1 MTEFAAPLA
10 FIAFLALGA
19 RIAMLL
25 RDRRRRNS
33 GFVYSS
39 NDLAAAGPTLR
50 TRASWIPFVL
60 EMIGWVLLIV
70 ALARPQRIIT
80 TSADDR
86 FGIDLVIALDGSG
99 SMAAEDFRPRNRFTV
114 ARDLISEFIT
124 RRGNDRIGIVTFGS
138 RAATRVPITFD
149 HDMARRI
156 LDEARIGDNGDGTAI
171 GHAIATGVNRLR
183 SSESRSRVLIL
194 VTDGVNNSGSIDP
207 VAAAALATRFGIRIY
222 TIGVGSRGE
231 VPIPVKVQ
239 SRITGEIETV
249 YHIIRA
255 DLDEPM
261 LSGIAKETGGRYFR
275 AVDQDALGSVL
286 DTIDKLEKSRLTAPK
301 RRNIDERFRT
311 PLAAGFLVVLL
322 AVILGETL
330 WLKLPA

>member
-1 MTEFAAPLA
+1 MTEFGSPLA
-10 FIAFLALGA
+10 FLLLLALAGRVA
-19 RIAMLL
+19 LLL
-25 RDRRRRNS
+25 RDRRRRS
-33 GFVYSS
+33 SEFVYSS
-39 NDLAAAGPTLR
+39 TALAASASTFRLR
-50 TRASWIPFVL
+50 ARWIPFVL
-60 EMIGWVLLIV
+60 ESIGWILLVV
-70 ALARPQRIIT
+70 ALARPQSVIT
-80 TSADDR
+80 SAADDR

-99 SMAAEDFRPRNRFTV
+99 SMAAEDFRPRNRFAV
-114 ARDLISEFIT
+114 ARDLISEFIA
-124 RRGNDRIGIVTFGS
+124 RRQNDRIGIVTFGS

-207 VAAAALATRFGIRIY
+207 VAASALAARFGIRIY

-239 SRITGEIETV
+239 NRFTGEIETV
-249 YHIIRA
+249 YHVIRA

-275 AVDQDALGSVL
+275 AVDQNALGSVL
-286 DTIDKLEKSRLTAPK
+286 DTIDRLEKSQLTAPK
-301 RRNIDERFRT
+301 RRNIDERYKP
-311 PLAAGFLVVLL
+311 PLAAGFFAILL
-322 AVILGETL
+322 AVLIGETL

>member
-1 MTEFAAPLA
+1 MTEFAAPM
-10 FIAFLALGA
+10 AFLVLLALAA
-19 RIAMLL
+19 RVAMLL
-25 RDRRRRNS
+25 RDRRR
-33 GFVYSS
+33 GTAHYLYSS
-39 NDLAAAGPTLR
+39 TALAGGGSTLR
-50 TRASWIPFVL
+50 LRARWIPFIL
-60 EMIGWVLLIV
+60 ESIGWILLVV
-70 ALARPQRIIT
+70 ALARPQRVIT
-80 TSADDR
+80 TTADDR

-99 SMAAEDFRPRNRFTV
+99 SMAAEDFRPRNRFAV
-114 ARDLISEFIT
+114 ARDLISEFIA

-156 LDEARIGDNGDGTAI
+156 LEEARIGDNGDGTAI

-207 VAAAALATRFGIRIY
+207 VAAAALAMRFGIRIY

-239 SRITGEIETV
+239 NRFTGEIETV
-249 YHIIRA
+249 YHVIRA

-261 LSGIAKETGGRYFR
+261 LSAIASETGGRYFR
-275 AVDQDALGSVL
+275 AVDQNTLESVL
-286 DTIDKLEKSRLTAPK
+286 ATIDQLEKSRLTAPK
-301 RRNIDERFRT
+301 RRIIDERYRA
-311 PLAAGFLVVLL
+311 PLAAGFFAIFL
-322 AVILGETL
+322 AVFLGETL

>member
-10 FIAFLALGA
+10 FLLLLALAA
-19 RIAMLL
+19 RIALLL
-25 RDRRRRNS
+25 RDRRRARNE
-33 GFVYSS
+33 FVYSS
-39 NDLAAAGPTLR
+39 TELAGAGSSLKLR
-50 TRASWIPFVL
+50 VSWIPFVL
-60 EMIGWVLLIV
+60 EMIGWTLLVV
-70 ALARPQRIIT
+70 ALARPQQIIST
-80 TSADDR
+80 AADDR

-99 SMAAEDFRPRNRFTV
+99 SMAAEDFRPRNRFAV
-114 ARDLISEFIT
+114 ARDLISEFIA
-124 RRGNDRIGIVTFGS
+124 RRENDRIGIVTFGS

-149 HDMARRI
+149 HEMARRI
-156 LDEARIGDNGDGTAI
+156 LEEAQVGDNGDGTAI

-207 VAAAALATRFGIRIY
+207 EAAAALATRFGIRIY

-239 SRITGEIETV
+239 NRFTGEIETV
-249 YHIIRA
+249 YHVIRA

-261 LSGIAKETGGRYFR
+261 LSGIAEQTGGRYFR

-286 DTIDKLEKSRLTAPK
+286 DTIDALEKSRLTAPK
-301 RRNIDERFRT
+301 RRNIDERYRM
-311 PLAAGFLVVLL
+311 PLAAGFFTILL
-322 AVILGETL
+322 AVMLGETL

>member
-10 FIAFLALGA
+10 FITLLALAA

-33 GFVYSS
+33 EFVYSS
-39 NDLAAAGPTLR
+39 TDLAAAGTTFKLR
-50 TRASWIPFVL
+50 VSWIPFAL
-60 EMIGWVLLIV
+60 EMIGWVLLVV

-99 SMAAEDFRPRNRFTV
+99 SMAAEDFRPLNRFQV

-156 LDEARIGDNGDGTAI
+156 LEEARIGDNGDGTAI

-207 VAAAALATRFGIRIY
+207 VTAAALATRFGIRIY

-239 SRITGEIETV
+239 NRFTGEIETV
-249 YHIIRA
+249 YHVIRA

-275 AVDQDALGSVL
+275 AIDQDALESVL

-301 RRNIDERFRT
+301 RRNIDERFRP
-311 PLAAGFLVVLL
+311 PLAAGFLAVLL